1 MSNETLTDRQKS
13 VFLFIKNKISK
24 RGYGPTVREIAEEF
38 KIKSPNGVVCHLKA
52 LVKKGLIR
60 RAAHKSRAIELI
72 KSAPQP
78 DEGLPL
84 VGMVAAG
91 VLHDTVAQER
101 SIDFTQLFNNKNR
114 YVLQIQGESMIDAHI
129 QDGDYVVVEPC
140 HEASN
145 GEIVVAQTEDGS
157 ATMKYWFKE
166 KKRIR
171 LQPANKKMKPMYF
184 RDVKVLG
191 VVVGVVRTL

>member
-1 MSNETLTDRQKS
+1 MSNEALTDRQKS
-13 VFLFIKNKISK
+13 VFLFIKNKISR

-38 KIKSPNGVVCHLKA
+38 GIKSPNGVVCHLKA
-52 LVKKGLIR
+52 LEKKGLIR
-60 RAAHKSRAIELI
+60 RAAHKSRAIELV
-72 KSAPQP
+72 KNAPQP

-91 VLHDTVAQER
+91 VLHDTVAQDR
-101 SIDFTQLFNNKNR
+101 TIDFTQLFNKKNR

-129 QDGDYVVVEPC
+129 QDRDYVIVEPC

-157 ATMKYWFKE
+157 ATIKYWFKE
-166 KKRIR
+166 SKRIR